1 MNEKNQEEANTGG
14 DERGGEEVEDGPE
27 GDHAAHLGIEAG
39 RASDETGDHEG
50 KYHQLEKSHEELA
63 RVGYQVDGGVS
74 GLIVTES
81 QAPTQPDHNSG
92 KC

>member
-1 MNEKNQEEANTGG
+1 MDSEHHGEANTGG
-14 DERGGEEVEDGPE
+14 DQRGDEEVEDGPE

-81 QAPTQPDHNSG
+81 QAANQPDHNSG

>member
-1 MNEKNQEEANTGG
+1 MNSENQGEANRGG

-27 GDHAAHLGIEAG
+27 GDHAAHLSVETGRAGDEAG
-39 RASDETGDHEG
+39 NDQR

-63 RVGYQVDGGVS
+63 RVGQKVDGGVS
-74 GLIVTES
+74 WLIVAES
-81 QAPTQPDHNSG
+81 QASTQADDHSG

>member
-39 RASDETGDHEG
+39 GARDQACNYKGED
-50 KYHQLEKSHEELA
+50 HQLEQPHEELPG
-63 RVGYQVDGGVS
+63 VVDQDDGLLAGVEKS
-74 GLIVTES
+74 EG
-81 QAPTQPDHNSG
+81 QAQGDA
-92 KC
+92 

>member
-39 RASDETGDHEG
+39 GASDEAGNDER

-63 RVGYQVDGGVS
+63 RVGYQVDGG
-74 GLIVTES
+74 GLRLPVAES
-81 QAPTQPDHNSG
+81 QASHHADDHSG